1 MHKAIMWR
9 EVTVGLVVLAAC
21 CEHGDRGRARGR
33 VRPQLGSPAD
43 VLRGMG

>member
-21 CEHGDRGRARGR
+21 CEHDGVGDWGRTFRHSQECGNEKK
-33 VRPQLGSPAD
+33 G
-43 VLRGMG
+43 GGG